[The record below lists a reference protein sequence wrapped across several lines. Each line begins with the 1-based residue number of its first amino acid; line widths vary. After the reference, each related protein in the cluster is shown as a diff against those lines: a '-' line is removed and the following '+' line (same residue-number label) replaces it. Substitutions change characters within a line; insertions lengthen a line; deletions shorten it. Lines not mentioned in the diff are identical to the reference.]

1 MARVSVLFPTTG
13 RPERAESCLR
23 RLRETTVGHGLEVIA
38 AVDADPET
46 ARRIDPLVETLI
58 VSPEHRGCSAGW
70 NACLAESSGD
80 PVVFAA
86 DDLIWGEGWLDAAL
100 AGLEQLDGGWGLVGF
115 NDGHWGEELSTHYLM
130 DRRFIV
136 EVLGG
141 VIAWPFY
148 KHSFND
154 LETCERAKRA
164 GRYVWC
170 EDAHVA
176 HVHWLFGGRG
186 MDATDER
193 RLPDHDEDQRIYNER
208 LAENFPNDYEAVIR

>member
-1 MARVSVLFPTTG
+1 MARLTSVLIPTTG
-13 RPERAESCLR
+13 RPDRAESCVR
-23 RLRETTVGHGLEVIA
+23 RLRETAPYGIEIVS
-38 AVDADPET
+38 AVDCDPES
-46 ARRIDPLVETLI
+46 ARRLAPLVDRLL
-58 VSPEHRGCSAGW
+58 VANFYRGCSVAW
-70 NACLAESSGD
+70 NDCLAEARGELI
-80 PVVFAA
+80 VFAA
-86 DDLIWGEGWLDAAL
+86 DDLEWGEGWLDAAI
-100 AGLEQLDGGWGLVGF
+100 AKMDEFEDGWGLVGF

-164 GRYVWC
+164 GRYAWC
-170 EDAHVA
+170 EDAHVGHA
-176 HVHWLFGGRG
+176 HWLFGGRG

-193 RLPDHDEDQRIYNER
+193 RLPDHDSDQRIYNER